1 MVSIWP
7 LGVFG
12 SGIDDHGWSKYDC
25 NSANQ
30 HLVPRESTRP
40 VTSYWSA
47 PKFATIRPSHR
58 KKGLNLYRLN
68 SAKNTT
74 SIRPVTTSITWPCA
88 SPSVPASRFHTA
100 IHGVRLGLR
109 LGIHALAF
117 SVPSSQTCASGPGD
131 SSRGTHPAKTLG
143 VHRARPHQSQPSR
156 QCNASTRFEHP
167 TLERSHRFRRA

>member
-1 MVSIWP
+1 MVEIRLQFSQSAPGPTRVDSARDIV
-7 LGVFG
+7 LVR
-12 SGIDDHGWSKYDC
+12 SKIRN
-25 NSANQ
+25 NSAIT
-30 HLVPRESTRP
+30 P
-40 VTSYWSA
+40 
-47 PKFATIRPSHR
+47 